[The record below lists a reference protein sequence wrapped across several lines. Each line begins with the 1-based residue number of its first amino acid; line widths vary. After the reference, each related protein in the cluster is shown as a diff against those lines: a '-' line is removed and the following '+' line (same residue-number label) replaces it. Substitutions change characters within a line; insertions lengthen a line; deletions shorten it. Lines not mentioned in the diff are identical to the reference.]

1 MVDLC
6 IAWVGVCEGMFSV
19 CVSCVVCILSGRR
32 VDMGP
37 SDVWL
42 LPTYSGVSLW
52 ATGLQEGCCEQG
64 ENPTLEICVVK

>member
-6 IAWVGVCEGMFSV
+6 IAWVGVRERKCGV
-19 CVSCVVCILSGRR
+19 CVSCVVCILSGRC

-52 ATGLQEGCCEQG
+52 ATGLQEGCRE
-64 ENPTLEICVVK
+64 